1 MRQFPRTELYLQLLR
16 QELGSL
22 DGMSQAL
29 SSSMTPGEI
38 HRWHVVTESIEELE
52 YLLER
57 GSGWQSWQSLLLVVV
72 SAWQF
77 GRYVPGAVEQHDAR
91 GDPPVARG
99 DGIHRRAGISVGAGF
114 RMAIMAIVVVGGG
127 LGAFAGIGGD
137 WAVAAFWLSAL
148 RILAYAVLSPT
159 CGVLVPL

>member
-72 SAWQF
+72 S
-77 GRYVPGAVEQHDAR
+77 
-91 GDPPVARG
+91 
-99 DGIHRRAGISVGAGF
+99 
-114 RMAIMAIVVVGGG
+114 
-127 LGAFAGIGGD
+127 
-137 WAVAAFWLSAL
+137 
-148 RILAYAVLSPT
+148 VLSLASAGT
-159 CGVLVPL
+159 GLWLLFG